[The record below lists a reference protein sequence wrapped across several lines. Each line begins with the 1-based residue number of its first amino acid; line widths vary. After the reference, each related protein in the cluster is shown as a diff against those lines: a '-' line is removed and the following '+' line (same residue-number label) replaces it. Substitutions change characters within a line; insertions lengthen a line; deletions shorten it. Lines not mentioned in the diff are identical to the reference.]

1 MNKRMLVLTLALIIV
16 IAAIAIY
23 FVSSAPKI
31 TISYSSKYG
40 NTFYS
45 GNNTY
50 ILFYLNVTTSKD
62 CQFDFG
68 NLQVTCNGQ
77 SITVIV
83 GSGPNTINLQSGKVN
98 QVQLDYQ
105 VKGNVTGNFQLVYNG
120 SYDVTLNGLPSVEVQ
135 N

>member
-1 MNKRMLVLTLALIIV
+1 MLVLIIALIIV

-23 FVSSAPKI
+23 FVSSTPKI
-31 TISYSSKYG
+31 TMAYSSKYG

-50 ILFYLNVTTSKD
+50 ILFYLNVTTTKN

-68 NLQVTCNGQ
+68 NLQLTCNDQ
-77 SITVIV
+77 PISVIV
-83 GSGPNTINLQSGKVN
+83 GSGSNIINLQSGQIN
-98 QVQLDYQ
+98 SIQLNYQ

-120 SYDVTLNGLPSVEVQ
+120 SYDVTLNGLPSVEVH